1 MEINPAEFFKSG
13 ETAAPAAQD
22 RAMCKRVQAEPA
34 EPSRPLNDEEL
45 FHWRAQ
51 MEKILGLRPGT
62 LTDEKSRGI
71 FIEWQARLDAA
82 RRYNQSVSSEV
93 FGVDG
98 TELAPKRHKPD
109 KIGDVLRNLG
119 YAEEGR

>member
-62 LTDEKSRGI
+62 LTDE
-71 FIEWQARLDAA
+71 LDAA